1 MADSNP
7 SSPPIKPLL
16 SISGSLISHAHSTL
30 GFLSFSGALA
40 FALSLHY
47 EKVVKNGVARYPD
60 EWFPS
65 VSATM

>member
-1 MADSNP
+1 M
-7 SSPPIKPLL
+7 
-16 SISGSLISHAHSTL
+16 
-30 GFLSFSGALA
+30 SFSGALISYAHTFLGA
-40 FALSLHY
+40 FAFLGALFVALSLHY

>member
-1 MADSNP
+1 MP
-7 SSPPIKPLL
+7 SDIGHRRGPLV
-16 SISGSLISHAHSTL
+16 
-30 GFLSFSGALA
+30 SFSGALISYAHTFLGA
-40 FALSLHY
+40 FAFLGALFVALSLHY